1 MGELGF
7 AVLLGFFFVSA
18 HMLLEI
24 SMERAETRLERLWM
38 HYLALTK
45 KRASFEVLY
54 LYVGYR
60 R

>member
-1 MGELGF
+1 MAGPAGELGF

-38 HYLALTK
+38 HYLGVDEGGRPLG
-45 KRASFEVLY
+45 EL
-54 LYVGYR
+54 
-60 R
+60 

>member
-1 MGELGF
+1 M
-7 AVLLGFFFVSA
+7 LGFFFVSA

>member
-1 MGELGF
+1 MAGPAVGELGF

-38 HYLALTK
+38 HYLGVDEGGRPLG
-45 KRASFEVLY
+45 EL
-54 LYVGYR
+54 
-60 R
+60 